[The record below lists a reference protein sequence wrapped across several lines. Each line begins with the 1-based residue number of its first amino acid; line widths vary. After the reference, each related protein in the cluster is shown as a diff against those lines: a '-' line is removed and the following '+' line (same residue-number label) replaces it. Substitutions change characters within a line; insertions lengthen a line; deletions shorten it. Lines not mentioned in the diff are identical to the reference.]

1 LAEGRKTRS
10 AKQGPRSDGTA
21 LTKNATRIGL
31 TGGIASGKT
40 MVADFFSELGVPIID
55 TDVIARQVVEP
66 GAAAL
71 DEIRDNFG
79 DEVMQEDG
87 SLKRKAL
94 RKIVFAHTAKREQ
107 LEAILH
113 PRIRAETMRQVA
125 AVTQPYM
132 IIVVPLLVE
141 SPMSAL
147 MDRVLVV
154 DCSEETQLK
163 RLLMRDG
170 ENVATAQRMIAAQA
184 SRADRLAIADD
195 VIENNGDPGEA
206 RAQALVLH
214 ESYLAL
220 AAG

>member
-1 LAEGRKTRS
+1 MAI
-10 AKQGPRSDGTA
+10 
-21 LTKNATRIGL
+21 RIGL

-40 MVADFFSELGVPIID
+40 MVADFFSELGVPVID

-66 GAAAL
+66 GTTAL
-71 DEIRDNFG
+71 DEIRGTFG

-87 SLKRKAL
+87 SLNRKAL
-94 RKIVFAHTAKREQ
+94 REIVFADTAKREQ

-113 PRIRAETMRQVA
+113 PRIREETMRQVA
-125 AVTQPYM
+125 AVNEPYM
-132 IIVVPLLVE
+132 IVVVPLLVE

-154 DCSEETQLK
+154 DCSAETQLG
-163 RLLMRDG
+163 RLLLRDG
-170 ENVATAQRMIAAQA
+170 ENVVTAQRIIDAQA

-195 VIENNGDPGEA
+195 VINNDGDPAKA
-206 RAQALVLH
+206 REQALELH
-214 ESYLAL
+214 QSYLAL

>member
-1 LAEGRKTRS
+1 M
-10 AKQGPRSDGTA
+10 
-21 LTKNATRIGL
+21 ATRIGL

-40 MVADFFSELGVPIID
+40 MVADFFSELGVPVID

-66 GAAAL
+66 GTAAL
-71 DEIRDNFG
+71 DEIRGTFG

-87 SLKRKAL
+87 SLNRKAL
-94 RKIVFAHTAKREQ
+94 REIVFADTAKREQ

-113 PRIRAETMRQVA
+113 PRIREETMRQVA
-125 AVTQPYM
+125 AVIEPYM

-154 DCSEETQLK
+154 DCSEETQLR
-163 RLLMRDG
+163 RLLLRDG
-170 ENVATAQRMIAAQA
+170 ENVVTAQRIIDAQA

-195 VIENNGDPGEA
+195 VIDNDGDPAKA
-206 RAQALVLH
+206 REQALELH
-214 ESYLAL
+214 QSYLAL
-220 AAG
+220 TAG

>member
-1 LAEGRKTRS
+1 
-10 AKQGPRSDGTA
+10 
-21 LTKNATRIGL
+21 LTKTAIRIGL

-66 GAAAL
+66 GTTAL
-71 DEIRDNFG
+71 EEIRGTFG
-79 DEVMQEDG
+79 DAVMQEGG
-87 SLKRKAL
+87 SLNRKAL
-94 RKIVFAHTAKREQ
+94 REIVFADTAKRKQ

-113 PRIRAETMRQVA
+113 PRIREETMRQVA
-125 AVTQPYM
+125 AVVEPYM

-154 DCSEETQLK
+154 DCSEETQLR
-163 RLLMRDG
+163 RLLSRDG
-170 ENVATAQRMIAAQA
+170 ENVVTAQRIIDAQA
-184 SRADRLAIADD
+184 SRADRLSIADD
-195 VIENNGDPGEA
+195 VINNDGDPAKA
-206 RAQALVLH
+206 REQALELH
-214 ESYLAL
+214 QSYLAL